1 MSGAEAE
8 EAEALAAQ
16 VAFDADIEGS
26 PTAPRENGASTF
38 STPQRQ
44 GAEVRQG
51 LDEDD
56 VREGETPEEAL
67 QRRIEEGNIGK
78 GKTLRRWKD
87 TEEKQRM
94 VETGRHQSKV
104 QRYGQIYEEVRALRK
119 ETRHSV
125 RDLRERYKDKGVIQ
139 NKDQFI
145 VKLIAQER
153 NEQEG
158 KVAAI
163 KSLQQWRLTDVE
175 LHNFINRQVCHKKGI
190 AGKLDLAMQWAV
202 EQEEAGGEVNFK
214 EGLAFY
220 SSIGILQPRSSAH
233 TQQQWREWREWEDAL
248 TCALGKFK
256 KAGAEG
262 AADVKGAEATGPE
275 GSCSNEDSTVCNSPW
290 SSERGGG
297 GSFGGFSG
305 NLRASSSHGEGGRR
319 PYSSSGTAADNGT
332 APEQTM
338 RDAMPLHRRGRN
350 SSHRGDFGGD
360 EARRE
365 WSWRSY
371 SPPSTLS
378 RHRGRNVN
386 GGGGGGAGGAK
397 KNAPAGFVQPA
408 SGLPGVDGGTATNG
422 KPPPSPS
429 RVDSPDRVGGGSG
442 KSGDS
447 LLLGESVVRS
457 SGGYLPPRHPLA
469 ALQLSPTSQRS
480 AVGSDSEETGAGRD
494 PGRENNGG
502 GSGAEPESVG
512 GGAEAARAPTEGSSS
527 SAAAAVAAEDTP
539 EVRPAGDAAAE
550 GPAPTEGEG
559 PAPTEG
565 EGGGKSAAP
574 GDGARRRLRYSDA
587 GGGATRAGGGGGS
600 DSRSVSGVFSGL
612 ADWLMPGMERR
623 RPAVKTELL
632 LEVYPSAP
640 QSPERGQP
648 PVVTRSAPPTPRGRR
663 RPTSVLRDGG
673 WFYNGDSDYSTEEE
687 VDGSFESEDEGFWA
701 DAAESKAPQR
711 IGGGGGDSILTRLKK
726 LFT

>member
-8 EAEALAAQ
+8 EAEALAARA
-16 VAFDADIEGS
+16 AFDADVEGS
-26 PTAPRENGASTF
+26 PTAPRENGASAC
-38 STPQRQ
+38 STPQPQ
-44 GAEVRQG
+44 GSEDQED
-51 LDEDD
+51 LDEYDI
-56 VREGETPEEAL
+56 REGETAEEAL

-94 VETGRHQSKV
+94 VETGRQQSKV

-125 RDLRERYKDKGVIQ
+125 RDLRERYKEKGVIQ

-175 LHNFINRQVCHKKGI
+175 LHNFINRQKGI

-256 KAGAEG
+256 KGGAEG
-262 AADVKGAEATGPE
+262 AADVKGAEAAGPE

-319 PYSSSGTAADNGT
+319 HHSSSGTPPDSGT
-332 APEQTM
+332 APEQTL
-338 RDAMPLHRRGRN
+338 RDAVLLHRRGRN
-350 SSHRGDFGGD
+350 PSHRGDLGGG

-378 RHRGRNVN
+378 RHRGSNAN
-386 GGGGGGAGGAK
+386 GGGGGGGGAK
-397 KNAPAGFVQPA
+397 KNAPTGFVQPA
-408 SGLPGVDGGTATNG
+408 SGLPGADGGTATNG

-447 LLLGESVVRS
+447 SLLGESVVRS

-469 ALQLSPTSQRS
+469 ALQLSPTSQRGS
-480 AVGSDSEETGAGRD
+480 AIGSDSEETGAGRD
-494 PGRENNGG
+494 PGTESNGG
-502 GSGAEPESVG
+502 GSGAEPESVVA
-512 GGAEAARAPTEGSSS
+512 GAEAAGTATEGS
-527 SAAAAVAAEDTP
+527 AAPAAPAVAAEDTP

-574 GDGARRRLRYSDA
+574 GGGARRRLRYSDVGGGG
-587 GGGATRAGGGGGS
+587 GGGATRSGG
-600 DSRSVSGVFSGL
+600 
-612 ADWLMPGMERR
+612 
-623 RPAVKTELL
+623 
-632 LEVYPSAP
+632 
-640 QSPERGQP
+640 
-648 PVVTRSAPPTPRGRR
+648 
-663 RPTSVLRDGG
+663 
-673 WFYNGDSDYSTEEE
+673 
-687 VDGSFESEDEGFWA
+687 
-701 DAAESKAPQR
+701 
-711 IGGGGGDSILTRLKK
+711 
-726 LFT
+726 